1 VRYCD
6 DFVCCFQHQDEAE
19 KFYQDL
25 IERFAKFG
33 LEIAPDKTNILEFG
47 RFAKENRQKRGLGKP
62 ETFDFLGFT
71 FYCGTDS
78 WNKIFRCRV
87 KSSRKRMRRKNRE
100 IKEWIKHNRTMPV
113 NDLIKKLN
121 QRLQG
126 YYQYYA
132 VTDNTK
138 EFKRF
143 LKKIK
148 WLLYKWLNRRSQR
161 RSYTIDTFYNGLM
174 KSNPLVEPR
183 IKVSL
188 FYNR

>member
-1 VRYCD
+1 MRMDAKKALGIDKVSKEDYS
-6 DFVCCFQHQDEAE
+6 VN
-19 KFYQDL
+19 L
-25 IERFAKFG
+25 IEN
-33 LEIAPDKTNILEFG
+33 LESLVT
-47 RFAKENRQKRGLGKP
+47 RMKRGS
-62 ETFDFLGFT
+62 
-71 FYCGTDS
+71 Y
-78 WNKIFRCRV
+78 
-87 KSSRKRMRRKNRE
+87 
-100 IKEWIKHNRTMPV
+100 HRTMPV

-138 EFKRF
+138 EVKRF

-161 RSYTIDTFYNGLM
+161 RSYTIDTFYKGLM